1 MEPDNI
7 KELEDKLSKLSME
20 KEEAI
25 ATQDFEKAAKIRD
38 EEKQIKEIAKWTEEK
53 IKETYI
59 KVNGAYRDCT
69 FLNNWLK
76 K

>member
-38 EEKQIKEIAKWTEEK
+38 EEKANQRTAGRK
-53 IKETYI
+53 
-59 KVNGAYRDCT
+59 
-69 FLNNWLK
+69 
-76 K
+76 